1 MPREIVS
8 TDAAPIA
15 IGPYSQAIRANGF
28 LFLSGQVALDPRTGQ
43 LVGSDVKQQ
52 TRQVLEN
59 VRAVLEGAGSSL
71 AQVVK
76 CTVFLADMNDF
87 GPMNEEYGSYF
98 QDQPPARTTVQVAR
112 LPRSALVEIEVI
124 ALAGKG

>member
-8 TDAAPIA
+8 TDAAPRA
-15 IGPYSQAIRANGF
+15 IGPYSQAIRAGGF

-43 LVGSDVKQQ
+43 LVGSDIKQQ
-52 TRQVLEN
+52 TRQVLGN
-59 VRAVLEGAGSSL
+59 VRAILEAAGSSL
-71 AQVVK
+71 RQVVK

-87 GPMNEEYGSYF
+87 GPMNEEYGSFF
-98 QDQPPARTTVQVAR
+98 QDQPPARTTVQVAK
-112 LPRSALVEIEVI
+112 LPRGALVEIDVI